1 MDEMRISDNLNKRN
15 KGFSLAE
22 VQVALFITFIM
33 FVAAFSLYIFYNK
46 TFSIGN
52 ALLDVYA
59 NSRIAV
65 ALMSR
70 DIRWAA
76 QVDPSYTDSETNVTY
91 TTGDQVIVLKV
102 PSVDS
107 SGNVIGSEYDE
118 IVYLVQNRNL
128 RRIVMPHTTG
138 PTPSSRIYENRVVAR
153 YCNQLT
159 FSSGGHPLSYYN
171 SSALPTLNT
180 IALRLPINQTII
192 NLSGVGTMTPQ
203 ITPTMLV
210 RLRNK

>member
-1 MDEMRISDNLNKRN
+1 MKIPENLNKRN
-15 KGFSLAE
+15 RAFSLVE
-22 VQVALFITFIM
+22 VQIALFITVVV

-46 TFSIGN
+46 TFVIGN
-52 ALLDVYA
+52 AFLDVYA

-70 DIRWAA
+70 DIRCAA
-76 QVDPSYTDSETNVTY
+76 QVDASCTDPNTYVTY

-102 PSVDS
+102 PSIDS

-118 IVYLVQNRNL
+118 IIYLVQDRDL
-128 RRIVMPHTTG
+128 YRIVLPNTTG
-138 PTPSSRIYENRVVAR
+138 PAPTSRIYENRVIAR
-153 YCNQLT
+153 YCDQLT
-159 FSSGGHPLSYYN
+159 LSSGGHPLSYYN
-171 SSALPTLNT
+171 SSELPTLNT

-192 NLSGVGTMTPQ
+192 DLSGAGTMTPQ

-210 RLRNK
+210 KLRNK